1 MKILCDAGE
10 DESLNVLKPKVTIGV
25 CVRNCESTILEA
37 VKSIVAQDYPHEL
50 LEVLVVDGC
59 SSDKT
64 VQIIKGVLSNSDIKS
79 QIFFENK
86 GLGFAR
92 QMVVDNAEGKYVV
105 WVDGD
110 MVLPR
115 DFVRKQVEFMEKNPK
130 VAIGRSMYGIWP
142 ELGPVA
148 YLENIPFVVESFK
161 YKKTTLIGMCAAA
174 GTIYRIDAIRQ
185 VGGFDINIK
194 GAGEDTE
201 IAQRILANGWTVK
214 ATPTFFYEL
223 CEESWKGLWNQY
235 AWLGRG
241 GYYLFHKNKDKPMLL
256 KMSPLGG
263 FIAGILRFPFAYKLT
278 RRKWLFLL
286 PFHYAF
292 KRLAF
297 CYGFT
302 KAHLEGYGH

>member
-1 MKILCDAGE
+1 MVKENLP
-10 DESLNVLKPKVTIGV
+10 LVTIGV
-25 CVRNCESTILEA
+25 CVRNAAFTIREA
-37 VKSIVAQDYPHEL
+37 VESIIAQDYPHEL
-50 LEVLVVDGC
+50 IEVLVIDGC

-64 VQIIKGVLSNSDIKS
+64 VQIVKNVLSNSDIKS
-79 QIFFENK
+79 QIFFESK

-92 QMVVDNAEGKYVV
+92 QMVVDNAKGKYVV
-105 WVDGD
+105 WVDCD
-110 MVLPR
+110 MILPK
-115 DFVRKQVEFMEKNPK
+115 DFVRKQVEFMEKNPG
-130 VAIGRSMYGIWP
+130 VAIGRAMYGIWS

-148 YLENIPFVVESFK
+148 YLENIPFVVESFRSK
-161 YKKTTLIGMCAAA
+161 EVVPLGIC
-174 GTIYRIDAIRQ
+174 GTEGAIYRLDAIRQ

-194 GAGEDTE
+194 GAGEDIE
-201 IAQRILANGWTVK
+201 LAQRILANGWIAKV
-214 ATPTFFYEL
+214 TPTFFCEL
-223 CEESWKGLWNQY
+223 CKESWKGLWNQY
-235 AWLGRG
+235 VWWGRG
-241 GYYLFHKNKDKPMLL
+241 GHYLFHKKRDKTMLL

-278 RRKWLFLL
+278 RRKLLFLL

>member
-1 MKILCDAGE
+1 M
-10 DESLNVLKPKVTIGV
+10 KPKVTIGV
-25 CVRNCESTILEA
+25 CVKNCESTILET

-50 LEVLVVDGC
+50 VEVLVVDGC
-59 SSDKT
+59 SSDRT
-64 VQIIKGVLSNSDIKS
+64 VQIIKEVLSNSDIKS

-92 QMVVDNAEGKYVV
+92 QIVVDNAKGKYIV

-110 MVLPR
+110 MILPR
-115 DFVRKQVEFMEKNPK
+115 DFIRKQVEFMEKNPG
-130 VAIGRSMYGIWP
+130 VAIGRAMYGIWP
-142 ELGPVA
+142 ELGSVA
-148 YLENIPFVVESFK
+148 YLENIPFVVESFRSK
-161 YKKTTLIGMCAAA
+161 KAVPIGICGTEGAIYKL
-174 GTIYRIDAIRQ
+174 DAIRQ

-194 GAGEDTE
+194 GAGEDIE
-201 IAQRILANGWTVK
+201 LAQRILASGWAAQVI
-214 ATPTFFYEL
+214 PTFFYEL
-223 CEESWKGLWNQY
+223 CKESWKDLWNQY
-235 AWLGRG
+235 AWWGRG
-241 GYYLFHKNKDKPMLL
+241 GHYLFHKNRDITMPL

-278 RRKWLFLL
+278 GRKLLFLL

>member
-1 MKILCDAGE
+1 LD
-10 DESLNVLKPKVTIGV
+10 VLKPKVTIGV
-25 CVRNCESTILEA
+25 CVRNCESTVLEA
-37 VKSIVAQDYPHEL
+37 VESIVAQDYPHEL
-50 LEVLVVDGC
+50 LEILVVDGC

-64 VQIIKGVLSNSDIKS
+64 VQIVKEVLSNSDIKS
-79 QIFFENK
+79 QIFFENR

-92 QMVVDNAEGKYVV
+92 QIVVDNAEGEYVV

-110 MVLPR
+110 MILPK
-115 DFVRKQVEFMEKNPK
+115 DFVRKHVEFMEKNPG
-130 VAIGRSMYGIWP
+130 VAIGRAMYGIWP

-148 YLENIPFVVESFK
+148 YLENIPFVVESFRS
-161 YKKTTLIGMCAAA
+161 KKVVPLGIC
-174 GTIYRIDAIRQ
+174 GTEGAIYRLNAIRQ

-201 IAQRILANGWTVK
+201 LARRILANGWTAKV
-214 ATPTFFYEL
+214 TPTFFYEL
-223 CEESWKGLWNQY
+223 CKESWKGLWNQY
-235 AWLGRG
+235 VWWGRG
-241 GYYLFHKNKDKPMLL
+241 GHYVFHKNRDKTMLL

-278 RRKWLFLL
+278 RRKLLFLL

>member
-1 MKILCDAGE
+1 ME
-10 DESLNVLKPKVTIGV
+10 
-25 CVRNCESTILEA
+25 
-37 VKSIVAQDYPHEL
+37 SIVAQDYPHEL

-64 VQIIKGVLSNSDIKS
+64 VQIVKEVLSNSDIKGH
-79 QIFFENK
+79 IFFENK

-92 QMVVDNAEGKYVV
+92 QIVVDNARGKYVV

-110 MVLPR
+110 MILPK
-115 DFVRKQVEFMEKNPK
+115 DFVKKQVEFMERNPK
-130 VAIGRSMYGIWP
+130 VGIGRAMYGIWP

-148 YLENIPFVVESFK
+148 YLENIPFVVESFRS
-161 YKKTTLIGMCAAA
+161 KKAVPLGLC
-174 GTIYRIDAIRQ
+174 GTEGAIFRLDAIRQ
-185 VGGFDINIK
+185 VGGFDVNIK

-201 IAQRILANGWTVK
+201 LAQRVLASGWAAQV
-214 ATPTFFYEL
+214 TPTFFYEL
-223 CEESWKGLWNQY
+223 CKESWRGLWNQY
-235 AWLGRG
+235 AWWGRG
-241 GYYLFHKNKDKPMLL
+241 GHYLFHKNRDISMLL

-263 FIAGILRFPFAYKLT
+263 FIAGILRLPFAYKIT
-278 RRKWLFLL
+278 RRKLLFLL
-286 PFHYAF
+286 PFHYIL